1 MLLKYY
7 RAGFLAVLCRDSSVV
22 KLYDIRHSVIGTEE
36 LEPVIFDRTLQR
48 KSACT
53 LALTLSLISK
63 KTLFFIL
70 LAGLVVRV
78 KG

>member
-1 MLLKYY
+1 M
-7 RAGFLAVLCRDSSVV
+7 V

-53 LALTLSLISK
+53 LALTLSLQSLK
-63 KTLFFIL
+63 RLFFFIL